1 MNTKV
6 IFYGNCQLGEL
17 SIRMHYELGFRDSFR
32 VILPGD
38 YGVDL
43 SGEEGYS
50 FARYLF
56 FTSKKNPICPRAL
69 NSAFSD
75 ADVAFL
81 HNVSAETFGEES
93 SSKAICS
100 KYASCKKIFVTNF
113 WFDPYCQVDEIITK
127 LFFSGI
133 REPQEVLDFML
144 HEYDPFI
151 EKSVFEKYKNQVE
164 KLEVKE
170 KACLK
175 ISDIHISLLDFVK
188 KRWLE
193 ESLCGDNAPHPT
205 SSVFCFLQEAAF
217 KILGIPVSVKTF
229 DKISSV
235 REGGVQNQVVRKRHP
250 FILTKLKY
258 FGIIFPKVFAST
270 VLNEGVLELESNE
283 YQQVKYIKDKILE
296 LESSL

>member
-175 ISDIHISLLDFVK
+175 ISDIHISLLTLLKKDGSKKACAAIMLLIRLLACFVFCK
-188 KRWLE
+188 KRLSRFWVFLSLSKLLTRYPPLE
-193 ESLCGDNAPHPT
+193 KAGSKIK
-205 SSVFCFLQEAAF
+205 SS
-217 KILGIPVSVKTF
+217 G
-229 DKISSV
+229 
-235 REGGVQNQVVRKRHP
+235 
-250 FILTKLKY
+250 
-258 FGIIFPKVFAST
+258 
-270 VLNEGVLELESNE
+270 
-283 YQQVKYIKDKILE
+283 KDTHLF
-296 LESSL
+296 